1 MAIILLIEIPCDF
14 NGVCNGLSAARF
26 TETMLPKPAVC
37 KTSLCNSYK
46 LDGAY
51 PSKIYVPGGTY
62 WTGPRRPKS
71 WPNPE
76 LSQGRA
82 APTKVVV
89 AS

>member
-1 MAIILLIEIPCDF
+1 MMPIAAAMMAIILLIEIPCDF

-26 TETMLPKPAVC
+26 AESMLPKPAVC

-62 WTGPRRPKS
+62 WTA
-71 WPNPE
+71 
-76 LSQGRA
+76 RA
-82 APTKVVV
+82 EVV
-89 AS
+89 AEP